1 MRTNTCL
8 LAALLALTSPLS
20 FAQAWPSKPVRFVL
34 PYAPGGVADAM
45 ARTLTTRLPDILGQP
60 FVIDN
65 RPGAGGVVAAEH
77 VAKSAPDGYT
87 FFVADTGQYAVNPGL
102 YAKLSY
108 DPQKDFAPVMLGV
121 SSPLFIA
128 VGANVPANSLA
139 QLLALSKE
147 PKPIMYGSVG
157 NGSIHHLAMEN
168 LKLITRVPMTHV
180 PYKGVAQSIPAVL
193 AGDVEAIISGLP
205 ALQSHA
211 KAGKLKIIA
220 VAARERTPLAPE
232 VASVGEAGYP
242 DYDIDVTIG
251 LLAPAGTD
259 RDIIRR
265 MNEESV
271 RILRAPESVQRL
283 NNLGIVVVASTPAQ
297 FAEAMLRERQKYG
310 AIVKASGAKVD

>member
-1 MRTNTCL
+1 MRTKTYL
-8 LAALLALTSPLS
+8 LAVLLALTSPVS

-65 RPGAGGVVAAEH
+65 RPGAGGIVAAEH

-139 QLLALSKE
+139 QLLSLSKG

-211 KAGKLKIIA
+211 RAGKLKIIA
-220 VAARERTPLAPE
+220 VAARERTSLAPD

-271 RILRAPESVQRL
+271 RILRAPDSVQRL